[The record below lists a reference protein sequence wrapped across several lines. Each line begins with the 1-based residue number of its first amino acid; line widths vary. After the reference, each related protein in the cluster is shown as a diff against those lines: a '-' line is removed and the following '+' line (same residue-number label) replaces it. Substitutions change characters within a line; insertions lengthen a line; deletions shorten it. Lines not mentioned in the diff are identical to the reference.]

1 MHLLDAKRCSPLFAL
16 EFIVHICLSLYVD
29 SKNIDLSIVVY
40 LVSIPWK
47 TSNVKNL
54 LHVHF
59 FQQLFN
65 CIYCML
71 IKNGKSGCQLATTL
85 PRINFLKFDLGD
97 LWPWFW
103 LVSWTVMM
111 CEFSPMLHLLCLLW
125 TLIGRW
131 QFKWNFAIS
140 HCLQYCEWSFHLCI
154 YRQVW
159 NSLLSIK
166 KNSINFLIMKLQ
178 RFELCWCEPC
188 MPVVYTLLLKCCMWL
203 YVRCCDTV
211 ICLLW
216 DVEQALLEEIS
227 AKITIMDCNFKANLW
242 FMWTLYCA
250 GYVVLVTLYWLGY
263 TGMFIVLSI
272 CTLLVFF

>member
-97 LWPWFW
+97 L
-103 LVSWTVMM
+103 
-111 CEFSPMLHLLCLLW
+111 
-125 TLIGRW
+125 
-131 QFKWNFAIS
+131 
-140 HCLQYCEWSFHLCI
+140 
-154 YRQVW
+154 
-159 NSLLSIK
+159 
-166 KNSINFLIMKLQ
+166 
-178 RFELCWCEPC
+178 
-188 MPVVYTLLLKCCMWL
+188 
-203 YVRCCDTV
+203 
-211 ICLLW
+211 
-216 DVEQALLEEIS
+216 
-227 AKITIMDCNFKANLW
+227 
-242 FMWTLYCA
+242 
-250 GYVVLVTLYWLGY
+250 
-263 TGMFIVLSI
+263 
-272 CTLLVFF
+272 